1 MHRCY
6 SIDCIRCHSI
16 EHRYF
21 FFQTNA
27 LATTRDNIE
36 KNNGIMTA
44 GADGGEEMAM
54 GGDELAS
61 NTTITCADG
70 EEAMAMMGG
79 DELVGDSVGG
89 GHFPNED
96 DTTADTMAC
105 ADGEEA
111 MAMMGGDNIWNSPR
125 RSERLKRNDRSNV
138 MSREEITT
146 INMNNVTSREE
157 ITTIDMNNLKKLS
170 IVVGG
175 KHWRSIIVNGE
186 YNNSE
191 LDCTSVRAYLP
202 PAPPLVARCAGWESG
217 RQLPIEDMP
226 GKYWE
231 SVKIATEIAMGK
243 ILPHRRARVYM
254 IQDKEIKGKKEITLF
269 VDFAV
274 EYDVIMIRNDL
285 DILLID
291 GTSEVD
297 YAMRKSLENDGFPA
311 AMNVLREVWNIVAG
325 TPLFEWIIKKCKV
338 NPIDQKESPGIT
350 VDFGLHV
357 TPTSDAFML
366 LTVLKNN
373 ILPSGTQYIRAK
385 TYNDHREKFLDHFA
399 KRKRNNV
406 LTHHRMSMSN
416 DGNTGET
423 GVMLP
428 QPRMNSFPSRYDD
441 VAKNAALVE
450 GLC

>member
-1 MHRCY
+1 
-6 SIDCIRCHSI
+6 
-16 EHRYF
+16 
-21 FFQTNA
+21 
-27 LATTRDNIE
+27 
-36 KNNGIMTA
+36 MTA

-61 NTTITCADG
+61 NTTIT
-70 EEAMAMMGG
+70 
-79 DELVGDSVGG
+79 
-89 GHFPNED
+89 
-96 DTTADTMAC
+96 C

-243 ILPHRRARVYM
+243 ILPHSRARVYM

-269 VDFAV
+269 VNFAV
-274 EYDVIMIRNDL
+274 GYDVVMIRNDL

-291 GTSEVD
+291 GTNEVD

-325 TPLFEWIIKKCKV
+325 TPLFEWIIEKCKV

-366 LTVLKNN
+366 STVLKNN

>member
-1 MHRCY
+1 MDTLPKENTKKLHRRLWTTEEHNLFVSGCILY
-6 SIDCIRCHSI
+6 GWGEWNKIKDMIPNRDRMQVKARAKIIDRG
-16 EHRYF
+16 RLGMK
-21 FFQTNA
+21 QA
-27 LATTRDNIE
+27 LIKDHLIY
-36 KNNGIMTA
+36 KQGKKS
-44 GADGGEEMAM
+44 DGEEEM
-54 GGDELAS
+54 GGDEVVV
-61 NTTITCADG
+61 DG
-70 EEAMAMMGG
+70 
-79 DELVGDSVGG
+79 VGG
-89 GHFPNED
+89 GHFANEN
-96 DTTADTMAC
+96 DTISDTMAC
-105 ADGEEA
+105 ADGEVE
-111 MAMMGGDNIWNSPR
+111 MAMMGGDDIWNSPR
-125 RSERLKRNDRSNV
+125 RSERLKRNAD
-138 MSREEITT
+138 
-146 INMNNVTSREE
+146 NNEPADAEE

-186 YNNSE
+186 YNNSD
-191 LDCTSVRAYLP
+191 LDYTSVRAYLP

-217 RQLPIEDMP
+217 RQLPIEDVP

-231 SVKIATEIAMGK
+231 SVKIATETAIGK
-243 ILPHRRARVYM
+243 ILPNHRVRVYM

-274 EYDVIMIRNDL
+274 GYDVVMIRNDL

-311 AMNVLREVWNIVAG
+311 AMNVLREVLDIVAG

-366 LTVLKNN
+366 STVLKNN
-373 ILPSGTQYIRAK
+373 ILPSGTQYIRAEP
-385 TYNDHREKFLDHFA
+385 YNDHREKFLDRFA
-399 KRKRNNV
+399 KEESETKV
-406 LTHHRMSMSN
+406 LTNRRMSMSN

-428 QPRMNSFPSRYDD
+428 QPRMNSFPS
-441 VAKNAALVE
+441 
-450 GLC
+450 